1 MAKHIKLTENQFK
14 TIVESMTKGE
24 MGETHKESEPFS
36 DYANDEQEDLAHGE
50 SHKEKN
56 YKNPHLN
63 EEEGEEDED
72 EDIDYLKDLMDTISI
87 DEELD
92 IMEMDDSAVIELN
105 DYIDNKRGP
114 VKKFYAAI
122 PFSALVPETGDEETD
137 RKIAGAM
144 VRYMIKDILS
154 EAEVSP
160 THDFETF
167 LDSYIQ
173 FS

>member
-14 TIVESMTKGE
+14 TIVESMTKNE
-24 MGETHKESEPFS
+24 MGETHMESEPFS
-36 DYANDEQEDLAHGE
+36 DYANDEQEELAHGE
-50 SHKEKN
+50 DHETKN

-63 EEEGEEDED
+63 EQEEDED
-72 EDIDYLKDLMDTISI
+72 EEEEIDYLSQLMDTISV

-92 IMEMDDSAVIELN
+92 TLEMDDSAVIELN
-105 DYIDNKRGP
+105 DYIDNKRGE
-114 VKKFYAAI
+114 VRKFYAAI
-122 PFSALVPETGDEETD
+122 PFSALVPSTGDEEQD

-144 VRYMIKDILS
+144 VRFMIKDILS
-154 EAEVSP
+154 KAEVSP

-173 FS
+173 FD